1 MWFHM
6 MELTQKIT
14 HKEITLK
21 EYYGC
26 KVKHSKILNASIYYN
41 LESEFLLFSYTWRT
55 R

>member
-21 EYYGC
+21 EYYSC
-26 KVKHSKILNASIYYN
+26 KVKHSKMLNTSIYIT
-41 LESEFLLFSYTWRT
+41 LKSEFILFLYM
-55 R
+55 